1 MDNFEQKFNHA
12 HAPESS
18 VKSHRDALRS
28 KLNTP
33 APRSRARKSLLAV
46 TALFIV
52 SISGLTIANPNW
64 VSDVVKIVT
73 HESYFTSADG
83 KQEYHIKTME
93 IEGPADS
100 VAQHLARMKA
110 EGQVGD
116 WTFDPADPANAEMLK
131 QGGAHKM
138 VFVEAQ
144 VEDHGDGSGPMEK
157 QMIIESGD
165 GTNYMLGQEQAGEHE
180 KQMIIES
187 HDGGK
192 TFTLNG
198 KPVTPEELAQIQA
211 QHSIVKNMIEVDG
224 GSFVTTQSTPEVAAT
239 FELGQNYPNPFNPTT
254 QIPFEIKEAGDVT
267 LKVYDMTGREVATL
281 VNGYQS
287 AGSHTVTFDGAGLSS
302 GTYLYKL
309 YGNGFQFSRTMILMK

>member
-1 MDNFEQKFNHA
+1 MENWEQKLNHVD
-12 HAPESS
+12 APGSS

-28 KLNTP
+28 KLNAP
-33 APRSRARKSLLAV
+33 VPRSRARRSLLAV

-52 SISGLTIANPNW
+52 SITGLTIANPNW

-100 VAQHLARMKA
+100 VAQHLAQMKA
-110 EGQVGD
+110 NGQVGD
-116 WTFDPADPANAEMLK
+116 WTFDPADPANAELLK
-131 QGGAHKM
+131 QDGAKKM

-144 VEDHGDGSGPMEK
+144 VEDHGDGSGPIEK

-165 GTNYMLGQEQAGEHE
+165 GTNYMLGQEQAGQHE

-187 HDGGK
+187 RDGGK

-198 KPVTPEELAQIQA
+198 KPVTQEELARIQA
-211 QHSIVKNMIEVDG
+211 QHGMVQKMIETDG
-224 GSFVTTQSTPEVAAT
+224 GVATIESAPEIAAT
-239 FELGQNYPNPFNPTT
+239 FELKQNYPNPFNPTT

-287 AGSHTVTFDGAGLSS
+287 AGSHTVAFDGSGLAS

-309 YGNGFQFSRTMILMK
+309 YGNGFQFSRTMVLMK

>member
-100 VAQHLARMKA
+100 VAQHLERMKA

-131 QGGAHKM
+131 QDGAHKL

-165 GTNYMLGQEQAGEHE
+165 GTNYMLGQEKAGQHE

-198 KPVTPEELAQIQA
+198 KPVTQEELAQIQA
-211 QHSIVKNMIEVDG
+211 QHGIVQKMINTEDG
-224 GSFVTTQSTPEVAAT
+224 VATIESAPELAAT
-239 FELGQNYPNPFNPTT
+239 FELKQNYPNPFNPTT
-254 QIPFEIKEAGDVT
+254 QIPFELKEAANVT
-267 LKVYDMTGREVATL
+267 MKVYDLTGREVATL
-281 VNGYQS
+281 LNSYQS
-287 AGSHTVTFDGAGLSS
+287 AGSHTVAFDGTSLAS

-309 YGNGFQFSRTMILMK
+309 DVNGNQFSRTMVLMK